1 MPDRPCQTK
10 REMSENRAASR
21 YIRTAFDE
29 EALREAV
36 LSCRERLGGDAS
48 VACVQVSSDWLPR
61 LSEVIEVVR
70 VYGHTRH
77 VIGSTA
83 AGFVSVGED
92 TERVSGCSVL
102 LLRLPDT
109 ELEFSVVRGGDTD
122 HFRIGSGGKGGEGAW
137 VTWCNPFLA
146 HGERWMARWNGEVSH
161 EPTFGGLASGSNGP
175 DSTAVFLNHES
186 KDVAAV
192 AMRLRGGV
200 RVRGV
205 VSQGCRPIGL
215 PYTVTG
221 VRRNVVVSIGSRKA
235 FSVLEEAFEDL
246 DRDEKKA
253 APGNLFAGLA
263 LNEYREDFGRGD
275 FLVRNILG
283 ADPEKGVALGAFPRS
298 GQTLQFQVR
307 DKAAADADLRRL
319 CQETLA
325 GEGVPFAGFL
335 FSCTGRG
342 SAMFGVPN
350 HDARVVE
357 DTFGRVPMG
366 GFLGNGE
373 VGPVA
378 GRNYLHGYTASTAF
392 LYPA

>member
-1 MPDRPCQTK
+1 
-10 REMSENRAASR
+10 
-21 YIRTAFDE
+21 
-29 EALREAV
+29 
-36 LSCRERLGGDAS
+36 
-48 VACVQVSSDWLPR
+48 
-61 LSEVIEVVR
+61 
-70 VYGHTRH
+70 
-77 VIGSTA
+77 
-83 AGFVSVGED
+83 
-92 TERVSGCSVL
+92 
-102 LLRLPDT
+102 LRLPDT
-109 ELEFSVVRGGDTD
+109 EAEFAVIRAEEAER
-122 HFRIGSGGKGGEGAW
+122 FRVPPRSGKGGAGAW
-137 VTWCNPFLA
+137 LTWCNPFLA
-146 HGERWMARWNGEVSH
+146 HGERWMARWNRQVDQ
-161 EPTFGGLASGSNGP
+161 EPTYGGLASGFEGSE
-175 DSTAVFLNHES
+175 STAVFLNRDW
-186 KDVAAV
+186 KGVAAV
-192 AMRLRGGV
+192 GMRLRGGV
-200 RVRGV
+200 RLRGV

-221 VRRNVVVSIGSRKA
+221 VRHNVVVSIGSRKA

-246 DRDEKKA
+246 DREEKKA

-319 CQETLA
+319 CQEVRDQ
-325 GEGVPFAGFL
+325 EGAPFAGFL
-335 FSCTGRG
+335 FSCIGRG
-342 SAMFGVPN
+342 SGMFGVPN

-357 DTFGRVPMG
+357 DTFGRIPMG